1 MLILE
6 QPFQNKLYLCP
17 RKEIYMA
24 RSVEFNEC
32 EIIDKAMNVFWEK
45 GYHATSMQDLVDA
58 MQINRSSL
66 YNTIGDKHCL
76 FIKCVT
82 SYAELGL
89 KETRE
94 KVAKEKSALQALI
107 NIIRDK
113 AAWVVD
119 SDKGCL
125 GIKTIFE
132 MAPEDV
138 EVRNVLMKNGE
149 LYLELMTGII
159 QKAID
164 DKELDDSEDA
174 SLLAEYIMTT
184 FTGWKQSFILN
195 QDPIKIK
202 KMSEY
207 LIKSI
212 TRK

>member
-1 MLILE
+1 
-6 QPFQNKLYLCP
+6 
-17 RKEIYMA
+17 MA

-82 SYAELGL
+82 TYVEAGMRETQEKIAKAE
-89 KETRE
+89 
-94 KVAKEKSALQALI
+94 SPLQAVI
-107 NIIRDK
+107 KIIRDK

-119 SDKGCL
+119 SEKGCL
-125 GIKTIFE
+125 GIKTVFE
-132 MAPEDV
+132 IAPED
-138 EVRNVLMKNGE
+138 EAVRNLLTRNNVVYTQM
-149 LYLELMTGII
+149 MTDVI

-164 DKELDDSEDA
+164 GGELDADEDA

>member
-1 MLILE
+1 
-6 QPFQNKLYLCP
+6 
-17 RKEIYMA
+17 MA

-32 EIIDKAMNVFWEK
+32 EIIEKAMNVFWEK
-45 GYHATSMQDLVDA
+45 GYHGTSMQDLVDA

-66 YNTIGDKHCL
+66 YNTIGDKHAL

-82 SYAELGL
+82 SYAEVGFR
-89 KETRE
+89 ETQE
-94 KVAKEKSALQALI
+94 KITKEKSALQALI

-119 SDKGCL
+119 CEKGCL

-132 MAPEDV
+132 IAPEDV
-138 EVRNVLMKNGE
+138 EVRKVLSKNSE
-149 LYLELMTGII
+149 RYLQMLSDVI

-164 DKELDDSEDA
+164 DKELDGSEDA

-184 FTGWKQSFILN
+184 FTGWKQAFILN
-195 QDPIKIK
+195 QDPIIIK

>member
-1 MLILE
+1 
-6 QPFQNKLYLCP
+6 
-17 RKEIYMA
+17 MA

-82 SYAELGL
+82 SYAELAL
-89 KETRE
+89 KETKE
-94 KVAKEKSALQALI
+94 KVAKESSALQALI

-119 SDKGCL
+119 SEKGCL
-125 GIKTIFE
+125 GIKTVFE
-132 MAPEDV
+132 IAPEDA
-138 EVRNVLMKNGE
+138 EVRNVLNKNNK
-149 LYLELMTGII
+149 LYLKLMTDII

-164 DKELDDSEDA
+164 DKELEDTEDA

-184 FTGWKQSFILN
+184 FTGWKQAFILN
-195 QDPIKIK
+195 QDPIIIK

-212 TRK
+212 TR

>member
-1 MLILE
+1 
-6 QPFQNKLYLCP
+6 
-17 RKEIYMA
+17 MA

-32 EIIDKAMNVFWEK
+32 EIIEKAMNVFWEK

-82 SYAELGL
+82 VYAEAGL
-89 KETRE
+89 KETQE

-119 SDKGCL
+119 SEKGCL
-125 GIKTIFE
+125 GIKTVFE
-132 MAPEDV
+132 IAPEDK
-138 EVRNVLMKNGE
+138 EVRNVLTRNSKV
-149 LYLELMTGII
+149 YLELITNLI

-164 DKELDDSEDA
+164 DGELDGSEDA

-184 FTGWKQSFILN
+184 FTGWKQAFILN
-195 QDPIKIK
+195 QDPIIIK

-212 TRK
+212 TR

>member
-1 MLILE
+1 
-6 QPFQNKLYLCP
+6 
-17 RKEIYMA
+17 MA

-32 EIIDKAMNVFWEK
+32 EIIDKAMNVFWKK
-45 GYHATSMQDLVDA
+45 GYHATSMQDLVEA

-82 SYAELGL
+82 VYAEAGL
-89 KETRE
+89 KETQE
-94 KVAKEKSALQALI
+94 KVAKESSALQALI

-119 SDKGCL
+119 SEKGCL
-125 GIKTIFE
+125 GIKTVFE
-132 MAPEDV
+132 IAPEDK
-138 EVRNVLMKNGE
+138 EVRNVLTKNSV
-149 LYLELMTGII
+149 LYLELMTNLI

-164 DKELDDSEDA
+164 DGELDGSEDA

-184 FTGWKQSFILN
+184 FTGWKQAFILN
-195 QDPIKIK
+195 QDPIIIK

-212 TRK
+212 TR

>member
-1 MLILE
+1 
-6 QPFQNKLYLCP
+6 
-17 RKEIYMA
+17 MA

-32 EIIDKAMNVFWEK
+32 EIIEKAMNVFWEK

-76 FIKCVT
+76 FVKCVT
-82 SYAELGL
+82 AYAEAGF
-89 KETRE
+89 KETQE
-94 KVAKEKSALQALI
+94 KIAREKSALQALI

-119 SDKGCL
+119 SEKGCL
-125 GIKTIFE
+125 GIKTVFE
-132 MAPEDV
+132 IAPEDTA
-138 EVRNVLMKNGE
+138 VRNVLTKNSV
-149 LYLELMTGII
+149 LYLELMTNLI
-159 QKAID
+159 QRAID
-164 DKELDDSEDA
+164 DGELDGSEDA

-184 FTGWKQSFILN
+184 FTGWKQAFILN
-195 QDPIKIK
+195 QDPIIIK

-212 TRK
+212 TRQ

>member
-1 MLILE
+1 
-6 QPFQNKLYLCP
+6 
-17 RKEIYMA
+17 MA

-32 EIIDKAMNVFWEK
+32 EIIEKAMNVFWEK
-45 GYHATSMQDLVDA
+45 GYHGTSMQDLVDA

-82 SYAELGL
+82 VYAEAGL
-89 KETRE
+89 KETQD

-119 SDKGCL
+119 SEKGCL
-125 GIKTIFE
+125 GIKTVFE
-132 MAPEDV
+132 IAPEDT
-138 EVRNVLMKNGE
+138 EVRNVLTKNSKV
-149 LYLELMTGII
+149 YQELMTNLI

-164 DKELDDSEDA
+164 DGELDGSEDA

-184 FTGWKQSFILN
+184 FTGWKQAFILN
-195 QDPIKIK
+195 QDPIIIK

-212 TRK
+212 TR

>member
-1 MLILE
+1 
-6 QPFQNKLYLCP
+6 
-17 RKEIYMA
+17 MA

-32 EIIDKAMNVFWEK
+32 EIIEKAMNVFWEK
-45 GYHATSMQDLVDA
+45 GYHGTSMQDLVDA

-82 SYAELGL
+82 IYAEAGL
-89 KETRE
+89 KETKE
-94 KVAKEKSALQALI
+94 KVAQEKSALQALI

-119 SDKGCL
+119 SEKGCL
-125 GIKTIFE
+125 GIKTVFE
-132 MAPEDV
+132 IAPEDAA
-138 EVRNVLMKNGE
+138 VRNVLMKNGA
-149 LYLELMTGII
+149 LYLDLMTNLI

-164 DKELDDSEDA
+164 DKELDGSEDA

-184 FTGWKQSFILN
+184 FTGWKQAFILN
-195 QDPIKIK
+195 QDPIIIK

-212 TRK
+212 TR

>member
-1 MLILE
+1 
-6 QPFQNKLYLCP
+6 
-17 RKEIYMA
+17 MA

-32 EIIDKAMNVFWEK
+32 EIIEKAMNVFWEK

-76 FIKCVT
+76 FMKCVT
-82 SYAELGL
+82 SYTENAM

-94 KVAKEKSALQALI
+94 KVAREKSALNGLI
-107 NIIRDK
+107 KIIRDK

-119 SDKGCL
+119 SEKGCL

-132 MAPEDV
+132 IAHED
-138 EVRNVLMKNGE
+138 EAVRNLLCKNNS
-149 LYLELMTGII
+149 LYLEFMTDVI

-164 DKELDDSEDA
+164 EGELDGEEDA

-195 QDPIKIK
+195 GDPIKIK

-207 LIKSI
+207 LIKTI